1 MQQSVSEHGGTH
13 SYLIEERIGFTKVI
27 NDVLK
32 DDESLAGMIP
42 INPENDD
49 IFSSMEDDIILCKL
63 INSI

>member
-1 MQQSVSEHGGTH
+1 MSEHGGTH

-49 IFSSMEDDIILCKL
+49 IFSSMDAVRHGCPARTIPS
-63 INSI
+63 SI

>member
-1 MQQSVSEHGGTH
+1 M
-13 SYLIEERIGFTKVI
+13 IEERIGFTKVI

-32 DDESLAGMIP
+32 DDESLAGRLP

-49 IFSSMEDDIILCKL
+49 IFSSMEDGIILCKL